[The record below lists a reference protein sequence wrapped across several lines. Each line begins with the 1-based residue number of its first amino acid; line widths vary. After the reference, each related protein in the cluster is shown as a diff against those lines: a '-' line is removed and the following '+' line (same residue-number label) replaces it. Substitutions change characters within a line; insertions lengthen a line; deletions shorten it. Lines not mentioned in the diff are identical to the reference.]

1 MMKTSYC
8 YDFYQNSSIV
18 LRLSEKKVNQ
28 AQVRDTFFNI
38 NQSKMFYKWLKY
50 LRQNLDMSSTLCCC
64 ISNYNLQLKCYLR
77 GYKLSR
83 KYKVFS
89 NIFHHA
95 ASICLQRSDSLCNHL
110 RLQLTFEGVQD
121 SGSDL

>member
-50 LRQNLDMSSTLCCC
+50 LRQNLDMSSTLC
-64 ISNYNLQLKCYLR
+64 S
-77 GYKLSR
+77 
-83 KYKVFS
+83 
-89 NIFHHA
+89 
-95 ASICLQRSDSLCNHL
+95 
-110 RLQLTFEGVQD
+110 
-121 SGSDL
+121 SGMQN